1 MAKDNFDFAL
11 KHLLKH
17 EGGYVNHPRDP
28 GGRTNLGVTQRAW
41 EEYKGNPVDEQ
52 EMRSL
57 TQEMVT
63 PFYKTRYWN
72 LVRGDELPAGVDY
85 CAFDVAVNSGV
96 GRAVRFLQLAS
107 GVVADGL
114 IGPGTMNAIAK
125 ADPKELV
132 KKMCQERREF
142 LHRLDTFDTFGK
154 GWMRRVSDVE
164 RVALE
169 MADVST

>member
-17 EGGYVNHPRDP
+17 EGGYVHHSRDP

-41 EEYKGNPVDEQ
+41 EEYKGHPVDEQ

-72 LVRGDELPAGVDY
+72 LVRGDELPSGVDY
-85 CAFDVAVNSGV
+85 CAFDVSVNSGV

-125 ADPKELV
+125 IDPKELIQ
-132 KKMCQERREF
+132 KICQERREF
-142 LHRLDTFDTFGK
+142 LHRLATFDTFGT

-169 MADVST
+169 MADGSP

>member
-1 MAKDNFDFAL
+1 MNDNFDRAFL
-11 KHLLKH
+11 HLMKH
-17 EGGYVNHPRDP
+17 EGGYIHHKSDP
-28 GGRTNLGVTQRAW
+28 GVRTNLGVTQRAW
-41 EEYKGNPVDEQ
+41 EEYKGHPVDEQ

-85 CAFDVAVNSGV
+85 CAFDVSVNSGV

-125 ADPKELV
+125 VDPKELIQ
-132 KKMCQERREF
+132 KICQERREF
-142 LHRLDTFDTFGK
+142 LHRLATFDTFGT

-169 MADVST
+169 MADGSP

>member
-1 MAKDNFDFAL
+1 MASDNFDSAF
-11 KHLLKH
+11 KHLIKH
-17 EGGYVNHPRDP
+17 EGGYVNHPKDP

-57 TQEMVT
+57 TPDLVK
-63 PFYKTRYWN
+63 PFYRTRYWN
-72 LVRGDELPAGVDY
+72 LVRGDELPSGVDY

-114 IGPGTMNAIAK
+114 IGSGTMNAIAK
-125 ADPKELV
+125 VDPKELIQ
-132 KKMCQERREF
+132 KICQERREF
-142 LHRLDTFDTFGK
+142 LHRLATFDTFGT

-169 MADVST
+169 MADGSP

>member
-1 MAKDNFDFAL
+1 MNTNFELSL
-11 KHLLKH
+11 KMLLKH
-17 EGGYVNHPRDP
+17 EGGYVNHSRDP

-41 EEYKGNPVDEQ
+41 EEYTGRKVDEQ
-52 EMRSL
+52 EMRDL
-57 TQEMVT
+57 TVEQVT

-132 KKMCQERREF
+132 KKICNERREF

-169 MADVST
+169 MADGSP

>member
-1 MAKDNFDFAL
+1 MKSNFDSAL
-11 KHLLKH
+11 KNLLKH
-17 EGGYVNHPRDP
+17 EGGYVNHPKDP

-41 EEYKGNPVDEQ
+41 EEYIGRKVDEQ
-52 EMRSL
+52 EMRDL
-57 TQEMVT
+57 TAEQAT
-63 PFYKTRYWN
+63 SFYKTRYWN
-72 LVRGDELPAGVDY
+72 LIRGDELPYGVDY

-132 KKMCQERREF
+132 KKICDERREF

-169 MADVST
+169 MADVSP

>member
-1 MAKDNFDFAL
+1 MNDNFDRAFL
-11 KHLLKH
+11 HLMKH
-17 EGGYVNHPRDP
+17 EGGYIHHKSDP

-41 EEYKGNPVDEQ
+41 EEYKGSPVDEQ

-57 TQEMVT
+57 TQERVT

-169 MADVST
+169 MAGQLM